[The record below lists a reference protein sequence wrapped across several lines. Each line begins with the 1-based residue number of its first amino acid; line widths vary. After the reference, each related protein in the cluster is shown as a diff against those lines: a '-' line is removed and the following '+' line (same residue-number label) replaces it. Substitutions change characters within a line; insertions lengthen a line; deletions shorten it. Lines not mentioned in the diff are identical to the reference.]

1 MASYMKSIKPALSL
15 EPTGRKTRE
24 GETIYASEYRFDS
37 ANDVHS
43 ILNHKSPTLGH
54 WHEEST
60 WRDDGYRAVWVN
72 LLERRIVTYCEGD
85 LTMVECSTLGKF
97 LKELA
102 SCHEFY
108 CPSIVKN

>member
-1 MASYMKSIKPALSL
+1 MKSVKSSLSL
-15 EPTGRKTRE
+15 EPTDRTTRN
-24 GETIYASEYRFDS
+24 GETIYASEARFDS
-37 ANDVHS
+37 ANEVHS
-43 ILNHKSPTLGH
+43 ILEHKAPTLGN
-54 WHEEST
+54 WHEEGS

-72 LLERRIVTYCEGD
+72 LMDRQIITYCEGD
-85 LTMVECSTLGKF
+85 LTMVQCSTLGQF